1 MVSAPPRPIVSPSA
15 EERPCLAPVRVPLPD
30 GALTWDDF
38 LKLGEDNP
46 GYRFE
51 CYGRNELVI
60 TLGGGRKS
68 GVRAGLVAT
77 ELNLWRRSGAGGDVA
92 VSAGIS
98 EAEDGSWLIADAS
111 WMSDERGADS
121 GGETGEGPGAVPDLI
136 VEIVSWTDRA
146 SDQQRKME
154 TWMGIGARLGWLI
167 DPYDRIVWVYR
178 PGRDPEQLHEPAEL
192 HGATELPGLVVPL
205 AEVWAPIRRS

>member
-1 MVSAPPRPIVSPSA
+1 MVSAPPRPAVSSPA
-15 EERPCLAPVRVPLPD
+15 GARPCVAPVRVPLPD
-30 GALTWDDF
+30 GTLTWDDF

-51 CYGRNELVI
+51 RYGKNELVI
-60 TLGGGRKS
+60 TMGSGRKS
-68 GVRAGLVAT
+68 DVRAGLVAT
-77 ELNLWRRSGAGGDVA
+77 ELNLWRRAGAGGDVA

-121 GGETGEGPGAVPDLI
+121 GGETGEGPGAIPELI
-136 VEIVSWTDRA
+136 VEIASWTDRIT
-146 SDQQRKME
+146 DLMDKME
-154 TWMGIGARLGWLI
+154 RWLQFGILLGWLI

-178 PGRDPEQLHEPAEL
+178 PGRDPEQLREPAEL
-192 HGATELPGLVVPL
+192 LGDPELPGLVVPM
-205 AEVWAPIRRS
+205 AEIWAPIERS